1 MSFNVNDLAYNP
13 RRGNPILG
21 MHRAELERRIIRES
35 QPVENPPVIEL
46 TEKQKQA
53 VAVMLDFENSGDEHM
68 LLTGHAGTGKTTTV
82 AEYLKRTE
90 KNVVLVA
97 PTNKAVRV
105 LCATAGERGVSVP
118 CMTVHKLLDLIMSSD
133 DKEKY
138 CRKKEMTRNLM
149 ARFDVVVVDECS
161 MVGNIPK
168 DREDLGLYDQLVEEA
183 RRYGTKLLFVGDR
196 HQLPPVRESG
206 SPSLDVEPY
215 FRLTE
220 VVRQAAD
227 NPIIQFADWLR
238 RIQDGE
244 EGEEPEPRLV
254 NGCGVHGIK
263 TRAEFESIILE
274 HFRQDPDSPD
284 LNRVLCWRWE
294 QINPFARRL
303 LDALH
308 PGHEDEAYVPGVR
321 YYATEPVLNQ
331 DNPGI
336 GPLMHM
342 ITDEDAILQSVHEC
356 EHPDRRFGSYK
367 TLRLEFKKD
376 DEDGGERF
384 GVYVVHPDD
393 EPRFRR
399 DVVMLKA
406 EAVRR
411 KVKWTYFWGM
421 GDAYNFDMGEK
432 KLCSRLKPHYV
443 TTVHKSQGSTYQNIF
458 VDYPDISLNKDRLE
472 KLRCVYTACTRGA
485 KNLFLLAG
493 GLPL

>member
-1 MSFNVNDLAYNP
+1 
-13 RRGNPILG
+13 

-35 QPVENPPVIEL
+35 RPVEVPTVVEL
-46 TEKQKQA
+46 TETQQQA
-53 VAVMLDFENSGDEHM
+53 VEVMLDFENSGDEHM

-82 AEYLKRTE
+82 AEYLKHTE

-105 LCATAGERGVSVP
+105 LCNTAGQHGITVP

-138 CRKKEMTRNLM
+138 CRKRDETKNLM
-149 ARFDVVVVDECS
+149 ARFDIVVVDECS

-168 DREDLGLYDQLVEEA
+168 GREELGLYDQLVEEA
-183 RRYGTKLLFVGDR
+183 RRYGTKLIFVGDR
-196 HQLPPVRESG
+196 HQLPPVKESG

-227 NPIIQFADWLR
+227 NPIIQLADWLR

-244 EGEEPEPRLV
+244 QPGEAPEPKLV
-254 NGCGVHGIK
+254 NGCGVHSIK
-263 TRAEFESIILE
+263 TRAEFENIILE
-274 HFRQDPDSPD
+274 HFRNDPDSPD
-284 LNRVLCWRWE
+284 LNRVVCWRWE
-294 QINPFARRL
+294 RINPFARRL

-308 PGHEDEAYVPGVR
+308 PGHEDEVYVSGVR

-331 DNPGI
+331 DNPGD

-342 ITDEDAILQSVHEC
+342 ITDEDAVLQSVREC
-356 EHPDRRFGSYK
+356 DHPDRRFGKYR
-367 TLRLEFKKD
+367 TLRLEFEKD
-376 DEDGGERF
+376 NEDGGERF

-399 DVVMLKA
+399 DVVMMKA
-406 EAVRR
+406 AAVRR
-411 KVKWTYFWGM
+411 EIRWTQFWGM
-421 GDAYNFDMGEK
+421 GDAYNFDLGEK
-432 KLCSRLKPHYV
+432 KLCCRLKPHYV
-443 TTVHKSQGSTYQNIF
+443 TTVHKAQGSTYQNVF
-458 VDYPDISLNKDRLE
+458 VDYPDIADMPVPLE
-472 KLRCVYTACTRGA
+472 KLRCLYTACTRGA
-485 KNLFLLAG
+485 KNLFVLEGGKPLL
-493 GLPL
+493 

>member
-1 MSFNVNDLAYNP
+1 MSFDLAYNP

-35 QPVENPPVIEL
+35 RPVENPTAVEL
-46 TEKQKQA
+46 TETQQQA
-53 VAVMLDFENSGDEHM
+53 VEVMLSFEDSGDEHM

-82 AEYLKRTE
+82 AEYLKHTE

-105 LCATAGERGVSVP
+105 LCNTAGQHGITVP

-138 CRKKEMTRNLM
+138 CKKREMGKNLM
-149 ARFDVVVVDECS
+149 ARFDVVIVDECS

-168 DREDLGLYDQLVEEA
+168 GREDLGLYDQLVNEA

-196 HQLPPVRESG
+196 HQLPPVEEAG
-206 SPSLDVEPY
+206 SPSLEVEPY
-215 FRLTE
+215 FQLTE

-227 NPIIQFADWLR
+227 NPIIQLADWLR
-238 RIQDGE
+238 RHQYGDPTDP
-244 EGEEPEPRLV
+244 EPLPRLV
-254 NGCGVHGIK
+254 NGCGVHSIK

-284 LNRVLCWRWE
+284 LNRVLCWRWD
-294 QINPFARRL
+294 QINPFARRI

-342 ITDEDAILQSVHEC
+342 ITDEDAILQSVREC
-356 EHPDRRFGSYK
+356 DHPDRRFDKYK
-367 TLRLEFKKD
+367 TLRLEFEKD
-376 DEDGGERF
+376 EEDGGERF

-399 DVVMLKA
+399 NIVMLKDKA
-406 EAVRR
+406 SRR
-411 KVKWTYFWGM
+411 EDGVKWTYVWGM
-421 GDAYNFDMGEK
+421 GDTYNFDVGRRM
-432 KLCSRLKPHYV
+432 CSRLKPHYV

-458 VDYPDISLNKDRLE
+458 VDYPDISINKDILE
-472 KLRCVYTACTRGA
+472 RRRCVYTACTRGA
-485 KNLFLLAG
+485 KNLFILEG
-493 GLPL
+493 GKPL